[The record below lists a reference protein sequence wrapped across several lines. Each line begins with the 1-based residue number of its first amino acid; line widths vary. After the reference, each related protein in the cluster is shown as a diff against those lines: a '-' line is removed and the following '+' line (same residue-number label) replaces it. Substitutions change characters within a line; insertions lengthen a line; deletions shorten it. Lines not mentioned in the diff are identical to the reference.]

1 MENKFNKTRE
11 LAENGLRIAV
21 NNANREFPGWQ
32 ERCWGLFE
40 RWIGKKEKGF
50 RFLMEIFRN
59 DCEKFNVIE
68 VPASKRAY
76 GFVSKKAM
84 KEGLIKQIGTAKVS
98 NPKAHNANA
107 ALYVK
112 V

>member
-1 MENKFNKTRE
+1 MENKVLTGKE
-11 LAENGLRIAV
+11 LAENGLRVAV

-32 ERCWGLFE
+32 ERCWGLFL
-40 RWIGKKEKGF
+40 RWIKKRPAGGQ
-50 RFLMEIFRN
+50 FLMESFRN
-59 DCEKFNVIE
+59 DCKEYSMIE
-68 VPASKRAY
+68 EPNSLRAF
-76 GFVSKKAM
+76 GFVSKRAM